1 MAIQLS
7 PGVSVAEYDLTT
19 VVPAV
24 SSSTGAFAGNFSW
37 GPALQAIPVSD
48 ENQLSVMF
56 GTPNN
61 NTAISF
67 MTAASFL
74 AYGNDLRVVR
84 ALNAN
89 SFNADANTTA
99 TNLQIANKS
108 IYDYQYFNGD
118 SNAIGAFAARYAG
131 ALGNS
136 ISIDV
141 WDSTNTTEFKAWKF
155 AGNFSGPTTTSSYV
169 SNAGGSNDE
178 LHIIVSDT
186 LGTIT
191 GAKGAI
197 LEAYPYLSKAADA
210 VDGNGV
216 STYYKNVLESSSQFI
231 YAIDPVD
238 YANTTVFGTA
248 WGSIAAG
255 TNFARSYT
263 TEIQS
268 ASKCIVGATYT
279 IISTGTTSFTA
290 IGALANTVG
299 TTFVATA
306 AGTGTGT
313 AVLVH
318 FALYGATNA
327 LVSGFT
333 YTIQNL
339 GTTTNTVWN
348 TIAGTSGIT
357 YGVGSVFTAGTIA
370 NIATGTGTGTALLN
384 PGNITVQLSGGT
396 DAPVTDGDLIIAYNL
411 FENRDLIDISLVI
424 TGNAGVTVQQYIADN
439 IVTPVGSVAGRSGDA
454 IAFFSPP
461 ISAVVNQH
469 NFEAANILTWLTDPT
484 VGLQRSSSYIVMD
497 SGWKY
502 MYDKYNNVYRW
513 IPLNGD
519 IAGLCAF
526 TDAIRD
532 PWWSPAGYNRGNIK
546 NAVKL
551 AWNPNQTSRD
561 ILYPQGVNPVVSF
574 PGNGIIL
581 YGDKTLQAK
590 PSAFD
595 RINVR
600 RLFIVLE
607 KAIALAAKYSLFE
620 FNDDFTRAQFISLVA
635 PFLRDVQGRRGITD
649 FKVVCDT
656 TNNTGYVIDNNQ
668 FVGDIYI
675 KPARSINFIK
685 LNFIAVGTAVNFSE
699 VVGSV

>member
-7 PGVSVAEYDLTT
+7 PGVSVTEYDLTT

-24 SSSTGAFAGNFSW
+24 SSSTGAFAGNFVW

-48 ENQLSVMF
+48 ENQLSVTF
-56 GTPNN
+56 GAPNN

-67 MTAASFL
+67 MTASSFL

-84 ALNAN
+84 ALSAN
-89 SFNADANTTA
+89 SLNADANTST
-99 TNLQIANKS
+99 TNVQIANKS
-108 IYDYQYFNGD
+108 IYDYEYFHGGATN
-118 SNAIGAFAARYAG
+118 SLGAFAARYAG

-141 WDSTNTTEFKAWKF
+141 WDSANTTLFKAWEF
-155 AGNFSGPTTTSSYV
+155 AGNFSGPTTTSSYATNV
-169 SNAGGSNDE
+169 NGANDE
-178 LHIIVSDT
+178 IHIIVTDT
-186 LGTIT
+186 LGLIT
-191 GAKGAI
+191 GTKGAL
-197 LEAYPYLSKAADA
+197 LEAYPYVSKSSDA
-210 VDGNGV
+210 IDGNGV
-216 STYYKNVLESSSQFI
+216 STYYRNVLESQSQYI
-231 YAIDPVD
+231 YAIDSVD
-238 YANTTVFGTA
+238 YANTTAT
-248 WGSIAAG
+248 WGSVAAN
-255 TNFARSYT
+255 TTFARAYS
-263 TEIQS
+263 
-268 ASKCIVGATYT
+268 
-279 IISTGTTSFTA
+279 
-290 IGALANTVG
+290 
-299 TTFVATA
+299 
-306 AGTGTGT
+306 
-313 AVLVH
+313 
-318 FALYGATNA
+318 
-327 LVSGFT
+327 
-333 YTIQNL
+333 
-339 GTTTNTVWN
+339 
-348 TIAGTSGIT
+348 TSGHVKI
-357 YGVGSVFTAGTIA
+357 
-370 NIATGTGTGTALLN
+370 
-384 PGNITVQLSGGT
+384 QLAGGT
-396 DAPVTDGDLIIAYNL
+396 DADVSDGDLINAYDL
-411 FENRDLIDISLVI
+411 FENKDLIDISLVI
-424 TGNAGVTVQQYIADN
+424 TGNADVTVLQHIADN
-439 IVTPVGSVAGRSGDA
+439 IVTPAGSVAGRSGDA
-454 IAFFSPP
+454 VAFFSPP

-469 NFEAANILTWLTDPT
+469 GLESTNIMTWLNDNGT
-484 VGLQRSSSYIVMD
+484 GLQRSSSYVVVD

-519 IAGLCAF
+519 VAGLCAF

-551 AWNPNQTSRD
+551 AWNPNQMNRD

>member
-7 PGVSVAEYDLTT
+7 PGVSVTEYDLTT

-24 SSSTGAFAGNFSW
+24 SSSTGAFAGNFVW
-37 GPALQAIPVSD
+37 GPALEAIPVSD
-48 ENQLSVMF
+48 ENQLSVTF
-56 GTPNN
+56 GAPNN

-67 MTAASFL
+67 MTASSFL

-84 ALNAN
+84 ALSAN
-89 SFNADANTTA
+89 SHNADANTSS
-99 TNLQIANKS
+99 TNVQIANKS
-108 IYDYQYFNGD
+108 IYDYQYFHSGAQNTL
-118 SNAIGAFAARYAG
+118 GAFAARYAG

-136 ISIDV
+136 LLIDV
-141 WDSTNTTEFKAWKF
+141 WDSANTTLFKAWEF

-169 SNAGGSNDE
+169 ATAGGANDE
-178 LHIIVSDT
+178 IHIVVSDS
-186 LGTIT
+186 LGLIT
-191 GAKGAI
+191 GIKGSI
-197 LEAYPYLSKAADA
+197 LEVYPYVSKAIDA
-210 VDGNGV
+210 IDGNGV
-216 STYYKNVLESSSQFI
+216 STYYKNVLESQSKYI

-238 YANTTVFGTA
+238 YANTASTWGLTA
-248 WGSIAAG
+248 
-255 TNFARSYT
+255 
-263 TEIQS
+263 
-268 ASKCIVGATYT
+268 
-279 IISTGTTSFTA
+279 
-290 IGALANTVG
+290 ANT
-299 TTFVATA
+299 TFDRA
-306 AGTGTGT
+306 
-313 AVLVH
+313 
-318 FALYGATNA
+318 Y
-327 LVSGFT
+327 
-333 YTIQNL
+333 
-339 GTTTNTVWN
+339 
-348 TIAGTSGIT
+348 
-357 YGVGSVFTAGTIA
+357 SVDGETDI
-370 NIATGTGTGTALLN
+370 
-384 PGNITVQLSGGT
+384 QLSGGT
-396 DAPVTDGDLIIAYNL
+396 DAAVADGDLISAYGL
-411 FENRDLIDISLVI
+411 FENKDQIDVSLII
-424 TGNAGVTVQQYIADN
+424 TGDADVTVLQYIIDD
-439 IVTPVGSVAGRSGDA
+439 IVTPAGSVVGRSGDSV
-454 IAFFSPP
+454 AFISPP
-461 ISAVVNQH
+461 LSAVANQSGS
-469 NFEAANILTWLTDPT
+469 EATNILTWLTDQST
-484 VGLQRSSSYIVMD
+484 GLQRSSSYAVVD

-513 IPLNGD
+513 VPLNGD
-519 IAGLCAF
+519 VAGLCAF

-551 AWNPNQTSRD
+551 AWNPNQMNRD

-620 FNDDFTRAQFISLVA
+620 FNDDFTRAQFISLVS

-685 LNFIAVGTAVNFSE
+685 LNFVAVGTAVNFSE
-699 VVGSV
+699 VVGAI